1 MSFLG
6 INIAGS
12 ALETFQ
18 EAEDVTSQNIANV
31 QTPGA
36 SRQIVNI
43 GQLPPIDGSTFN
55 PSGLSPGTQGTGV
68 LVSSIQRVHQ
78 DSYDALFRGATSS
91 QNFYSVEQSVLT
103 GLQAAMGEPS
113 NGINA
118 AYTTF
123 QTAVSTLA
131 NNPQG
136 VAERT
141 GLLTAAQGVVTALNT
156 SSSAITTSETQ
167 VQTQAG
173 TMISTINSTIDQI
186 AALNGQ
192 IRAATAV
199 GDNPNTYEDQRDTLI
214 DTLSTYVPTSTAIQ
228 ADGSVLVTV
237 DGQALVNDT
246 VAYHLASP
254 IIGQNANGTPA
265 LQVDFVTPPNPVNPA
280 AINITGGQL
289 GGLLDTYNNKLI
301 PYSQQLNDFANGLAN
316 ESDRIS
322 QAGYDLTGQPGGQLF
337 SPVVTQLPI
346 SAGNIQVG
354 ISTATEVPAALASTQ
369 AGTLV
374 QPLNSGNSTVD
385 TTVPIDGNTSLA
397 NPTAI
402 APGGDLTGTLTINV
416 DGINPLGVPPG
427 ITVNYQIISSTGGPA
442 VPAGTIDATSI
453 GSFINGF
460 NGGHYGV
467 TASFDSTSQQIVFT
481 RDPTNID
488 LVHRAEMVAS
498 VPPGTTTPNF
508 TITDSNVVGVG
519 PPQPSLGT
527 AAPALLTAL
536 GANQI
541 NGVVQNASNAF
552 GSTSGAN
559 VSALATLFTA
569 SFGVPALQTTSPSV
583 IAGPGLVTILP
594 PVGPPATNPTIF
606 ASTNPGDV
614 LTLDAGTA
622 AQENVTVTAVNRNT
636 GRISFIAKNAH
647 AANFTISSA
656 QTSTLQQAYATLV
669 AKVGQDTAAAT
680 TGNSSQTTLA
690 SNVNQVRQSTDGI
703 NIDEETQN
711 LVKFQNA
718 YGAAAHVISVLSAM
732 LSDAIN
738 LGNGSTF

>member
-265 LQVDFVTPPNPVNPA
+265 LHGRQRESA
-280 AINITGGQL
+280 A
-289 GGLLDTYNNKLI
+289 
-301 PYSQQLNDFANGLAN
+301 
-316 ESDRIS
+316 
-322 QAGYDLTGQPGGQLF
+322 
-337 SPVVTQLPI
+337 
-346 SAGNIQVG
+346 
-354 ISTATEVPAALASTQ
+354 
-369 AGTLV
+369 
-374 QPLNSGNSTVD
+374 SGR
-385 TTVPIDGNTSLA
+385 LR
-397 NPTAI
+397 
-402 APGGDLTGTLTINV
+402 
-416 DGINPLGVPPG
+416 
-427 ITVNYQIISSTGGPA
+427 
-442 VPAGTIDATSI
+442 
-453 GSFINGF
+453 
-460 NGGHYGV
+460 H
-467 TASFDSTSQQIVFT
+467 
-481 RDPTNID
+481 
-488 LVHRAEMVAS
+488 
-498 VPPGTTTPNF
+498 
-508 TITDSNVVGVG
+508 
-519 PPQPSLGT
+519 
-527 AAPALLTAL
+527 
-536 GANQI
+536 
-541 NGVVQNASNAF
+541 
-552 GSTSGAN
+552 
-559 VSALATLFTA
+559 
-569 SFGVPALQTTSPSV
+569 
-583 IAGPGLVTILP
+583 
-594 PVGPPATNPTIF
+594 
-606 ASTNPGDV
+606 
-614 LTLDAGTA
+614 A
-622 AQENVTVTAVNRNT
+622 AQP
-636 GRISFIAKNAH
+636 
-647 AANFTISSA
+647 
-656 QTSTLQQAYATLV
+656 
-669 AKVGQDTAAAT
+669 
-680 TGNSSQTTLA
+680 
-690 SNVNQVRQSTDGI
+690 RQSGRDQHHRRPTRR
-703 NIDEETQN
+703 
-711 LVKFQNA
+711 LA
-718 YGAAAHVISVLSAM
+718 RHV
-732 LSDAIN
+732 
-738 LGNGSTF
+738 